1 MHYDD
6 NNNHTYNQTASDRSK
21 PPNPHP
27 NFFLEKKWWGAVCF
41 TYLLFMQEGHP
52 NFFSEKK
59 NDGVQFVLHIFYL

>member
-27 NFFLEKKWWGAVCF
+27 NFFLEK
-41 TYLLFMQEGHP
+41 
-52 NFFSEKK
+52 
-59 NDGVQFVLHIFYL
+59 NDGVQFVLHIFYLCKKDTPTFFLKKNDGVQFVLNIFYL